1 MRIRVP
7 DELGAPTLDM
17 TPIIDI
23 VFNLLIFFLVATTFH
38 QTEREMNVI
47 LPAARNAAPLSVA
60 LREIVVNV
68 TDGGAIV
75 VGGRETEPEALRAQ
89 IADAVAANPNQK
101 VAVRGDR
108 RVAYGR
114 IVTVLDICRAAGVQ
128 EPYLDTIVE

>member
-7 DELGAPTLDM
+7 DELSAPALDM

-68 TDGGAIV
+68 SEGGAIV

-89 IADAVAANPNQK
+89 ISDAVAANPNQK